1 MLPWLSTI
9 LFPNIPSQEFDLAKQ
24 VGLLEQNS
32 NRWEGFPEGATKCRN
47 CEKYGILE
55 NILNAGEF
63 VNVRV

>member
-1 MLPWLSTI
+1 LSKTVTGGK
-9 LFPNIPSQEFDLAKQ
+9 E
-24 VGLLEQNS
+24 
-32 NRWEGFPEGATKCRN
+32 FPEGAAKCRN